1 MYYCTLRSALERFVL
16 IYNVLYNVKTSFT
29 FVAVAKVERQQTHD

>member
-1 MYYCTLRSALERFVL
+1 MHYFTLQHALDCFVL

-29 FVAVAKVERQQTHD
+29 FVAVASREATDT